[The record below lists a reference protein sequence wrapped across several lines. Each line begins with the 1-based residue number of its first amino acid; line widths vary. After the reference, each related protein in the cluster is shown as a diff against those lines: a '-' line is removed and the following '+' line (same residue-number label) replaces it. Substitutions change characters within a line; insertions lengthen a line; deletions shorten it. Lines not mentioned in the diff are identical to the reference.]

1 MVFTRSQVAAQVQ
14 GQGQSRA
21 AAVEPSVKKVKKVKK
36 VKSQQLQSVKRLLG
50 G

>member
-21 AAVEPSVKKVKKVKK
+21 SVEPSVKKLKKVKK